1 MSLMFSPA
9 AWRKLSVCAFLMTS
23 LWLPQT
29 VRAESSGVA
38 PNSGLPEESLTD
50 LVTQLSDSLAA
61 KIQGSSCP
69 DMLLILDQIKSAS
82 AKPSDP
88 DSVIT
93 KVLADVK
100 TNPKLKAIVIQKL
113 SGPLLNRMLDCNM
126 VPIDLLSPPSSP

>member
-9 AWRKLSVCAFLMTS
+9 VWRKLSAYAFLMTS

-29 VRAESSGVA
+29 VRADSSSVA

-50 LVTQLSDSLAA
+50 LVNQLSDSLAA

-69 DMLLILDQIKSAS
+69 DMLLILDQIKATST
-82 AKPSDP
+82 KPPDP

-93 KVLADVK
+93 KVLADIK

-113 SGPLLNRMLDCNM
+113 SQPLLNRMLDCNL
-126 VPIDLLSPPSSP
+126 VPIDLLPPPSP

>member
-1 MSLMFSPA
+1 MNLVLYPV
-9 AWRKLSVCAFLMTS
+9 AWRRLSVGAVLMVS
-23 LWLPQT
+23 LWLPQSA
-29 VRAESSGVA
+29 RAQSSGVA

-69 DMLLILDQIKSAS
+69 DILIILDQIKSAS
-82 AKPSDP
+82 TKPPDP

-93 KVLADVK
+93 KVLADIK

-113 SGPLLNRMLDCNM
+113 SEPLLNRMLDCNM
-126 VPIDLLSPPSSP
+126 VPIDLLSPPPP